1 MRQSRQVRI
10 ACLGVLAALELLLS
24 SLWTLKLN
32 VITLWVKKTGPFLL
46 CPRPRRGGGGIIG
59 GHRRLSPVRLSVWC
73 FEHNFGKYCPIL
85 IILSLLQTEIISY
98 DNVYYKIYHHTSNLP
113 VHYLA
118 KWSCQRCWH
127 DFVIKDATVKQV
139 TWIVTD
145 MDLINGV
152 SSQAVLKMPSFSMD
166 THWMSSSSLVNK

>member
-118 KWSCQRCWH
+118 KLPCQRCWH
-127 DFVIKDATVKQV
+127 DFVITLSCNSQ
-139 TWIVTD
+139 TSH
-145 MDLINGV
+145 MDCNRYWLNQRCQFT
-152 SSQAVLKMPSFSMD
+152 SCTQNAL
-166 THWMSSSSLVNK
+166 L